1 MSAAEDR
8 RALLS
13 RLLQARS
20 SGGIPLAPRDAPL
33 PLSFAQRRLWFL
45 DRLGHTGSGYV
56 IPLLAVLEGA
66 LDSAALQRAIE
77 AVVQRHA
84 VLRTRFDDVAGEPVQ
99 QEGAP
104 YPVPLDCHD
113 ATPVDAAAQA
123 AAFAAEPIALAQ
135 GRLLRARLWR
145 TAPDRHVLAIAVHH
159 IAFDGWSI
167 GVLGR
172 ELAALYPAF
181 AAGLAAP
188 LPPLAV
194 QYGDV
199 AAWQRSPAR
208 LAAQEARLV
217 ERARQ
222 VAALPAFRLRPDRV
236 AEAGRPRQGR
246 VHRFAFAADM
256 SARLVAFAQARGTT
270 PFTVMLAG
278 FLLLL
283 ARHGD
288 APHPVVGCPIAGRD
302 GAQTESLV
310 GFFVNSLVIGADLS
324 GRPTF
329 AEALARVQQ
338 AVAEAMAAQDIP
350 FERIVERAQP
360 ERLFARNPVF
370 EAMFAWQAPFRLP
383 ALAPGLTIGDLS
395 IAETAARF
403 DLECHAWRD
412 GESIEGGLIYDAD
425 RLDADRIAAMAAHLE
440 ALLAA
445 GISTP
450 AATAATL
457 PLSDPRAWNP
467 PAAPVAAATLPA
479 LFARALARDPTATA
493 VLHHGE
499 AVSYAALDRRANALA
514 WRLRERGVGPETPV
528 AMALPRSI
536 ASIVATLAVAKAGGA
551 LLPLDPSWPPVRRD
565 AALSAAGAAVLLDG
579 MDAGEADAPPPDDG
593 LGAERIAYLAFTS
606 GSTGTP
612 KCSAV
617 RQAAVARLVVDTDY
631 IAIRQHER
639 VAHMASPAF
648 DATTFEVWGT
658 LLNGATVVVVD
669 HDTVLDPQAL
679 AAALRD
685 GAVTT
690 AFVTTALLHRA
701 AEETPDAFATLDTL
715 LFGGEACNPALVKRI
730 LAEGAPRRLLHMY
743 GPSETTTFA
752 SWQEIDAVPDGALT
766 LPIGRPVRGTR
777 LHVVER
783 GAPGIEAP
791 VDVPGELLVAGEGVA
806 RGYLGTPDATADR
819 FRPDPF
825 ATVPG
830 ARLYR
835 SGDLVRRRPDGAVEF
850 LGRLD
855 RQAKIRGFR
864 VEPAEV
870 EAVLRRHPAVAEAA
884 VAVEDGPAGRR
895 LVAYAV
901 PRAAADADAG
911 SRVADWAA
919 VFDER
924 IYVPAEA
931 SADPLFNTAGWRDS
945 ATGAPI
951 PEAEMRAWAA
961 EVVGHALNGAP
972 RSVLE
977 IGHGTGMLLYAIAPR
992 VEAYLGLEI
1001 SAAAQAQVRAQVD
1014 RLGWT
1019 NVRLEPRAADALDGL
1034 PGGFDVVLLSSV
1046 VQYFPDAAY
1055 LLRVLDQAM
1064 RQLRPGGRVVLADL
1078 RNLRRRDLLHA
1089 EIALA
1094 RAAPE
1099 ATADTLRAAV
1109 AAIARADAELHLDP
1123 SFFAALQG
1131 RLPELAQVAIAAQG
1145 FDAANELTR
1154 TRFTAVLTKAGGS
1167 APGAA
1172 PATWHDGAGCD
1183 AAAIAALLDRG
1194 VPFALRGLPDAR
1206 TAGAVRR
1213 QGAVLAGATARAA
1226 RQVDATDGFTPATLR
1241 ALLPPGWHVAVAPG
1255 EGATLDAAF
1264 SRAAGSLLTLPPVD
1278 AEPARLASMPAAP
1291 ASDWDATALRAHLA
1305 AALPDW
1311 MLPAAIHRV
1320 AALPLTSVGKID
1332 WRALAASLP
1341 AATPAPSRAM
1351 SATEQ
1356 AVASLYAEL
1365 LGAAAPGPEE
1375 DFFALGGHSLL
1386 ASRLVA
1392 RLRARFAVALP
1403 LDAVFRAPSVAG
1415 LAAEIDMLGR
1425 DQDEGEI

>member
-20 SGGIPLAPRDAPL
+20 SAGIPIAPRDAPL

-56 IPLLAVLEGA
+56 IPLLAVLDGM
-66 LDSAALQRAIE
+66 LDPDALQRAIE

-84 VLRTRFDDVAGEPVQ
+84 VLRTRFHEAAGEPVQ
-99 QEGAP
+99 EEGAP
-104 YPVPLDCHD
+104 YAVPLDRSD
-113 ATPVDAAAQA
+113 ATQDDAAAQA
-123 AAFAAEPIALAQ
+123 AAFAAEPIPLAQ

-145 TAPDRHVLAIAVHH
+145 TAQARHVLAIAVHH

-172 ELAALYPAF
+172 ELSALYAAF
-181 AAGLAAP
+181 AAGGPSP

-208 LAAQEARLV
+208 LATQEARLV

-222 VAALPAFRLRPDRV
+222 VATLPAFRLRPDRV
-236 AEAGRPRQGR
+236 AAAGRPRQGR
-246 VHRFAFAADM
+246 VRRFAFDAGV
-256 SARLVAFAQARGTT
+256 SARLIAFAQARGTT

-329 AEALARVQQ
+329 TEALARVQQ
-338 AVAEAMAAQDIP
+338 AVGDAMAAQDIP

-383 ALAPGLTIGDLS
+383 DLGPGLTIGDLS

-412 GESIEGGLIYDAD
+412 GDRIQGGLIYDAD
-425 RLDADRIAAMAAHLE
+425 RFDADRIAAMAAHLE

-445 GISTP
+445 GIAAP
-450 AATAATL
+450 DATAATL
-457 PLSDPRAWNP
+457 PLSGPPAWNP
-467 PAAPVAAATLPA
+467 PAVPVAPATLPA
-479 LFARALARDPTATA
+479 LFAQAMARDPTAIA
-493 VLHHGE
+493 VLHRGD
-499 AVSYAALDRRANALA
+499 AVTYAVLDRRANALA
-514 WRLRERGVGPETPV
+514 WHLRARGVGPETPV

-536 ASIVATLAVAKAGGA
+536 GSIVATLAVAKAGGA
-551 LLPLDPSWPPVRRD
+551 LLPLDPAWPQERRAAALRASAASILLDTTD
-565 AALSAAGAAVLLDG
+565 AA
-579 MDAGEADAPPPDDG
+579 EADGPPPPDG
-593 LGAERIAYLAFTS
+593 LGAERLAYLAFTS

-612 KCSAV
+612 KCIAV
-617 RQAAVARLVVDTDY
+617 RQAAVARLVLKTDY
-631 IAIRQHER
+631 VAIRPGDR

-648 DATTFEVWGT
+648 DATTFEVWGA
-658 LLNGATVVVVD
+658 LLNGAAVVVVD
-669 HDTVLDPQAL
+669 HDTVLDAQAL

-685 GAVTT
+685 GGVTT

-701 AEETPDAFATLDTL
+701 AEDSPAAFATLDTL
-715 LFGGEACNPALVKRI
+715 LFGGEACDPRLVRRI
-730 LAEGAPRRLLHMY
+730 LAQGAPRRLLHVY
-743 GPSETTTFA
+743 GPTETTTFA
-752 SWQEIDAVPDGALT
+752 AWQAIDAVPDGAVT
-766 LPIGRPVRGTR
+766 VPIGRPLHGTR

-783 GAPGIEAP
+783 GAPAAEAP

-806 RGYLGTPDATADR
+806 RGYLAAPDATADR

-825 ATVPG
+825 AVTPG
-830 ARLYR
+830 GRLYR
-835 SGDLVRRRPDGAVEF
+835 TGDLVRRRPDGAVEF

-864 VEPAEV
+864 VEPAEI
-870 EAVLRRHPAVAEAA
+870 EAALRRHPAIADAA
-884 VAVEDGPAGRR
+884 VAVEDGPAGKR

-901 PRAAADADAG
+901 PRAGAHAG
-911 SRVADWAA
+911 ARVQDWAA

-961 EVVGHALNGAP
+961 EVVGHALEGAP
-972 RSVLE
+972 RRVLE

-1001 SAAAQAQVRAQVD
+1001 SAAAQAQVRAQVG

-1019 NVRLEPRAADALDGL
+1019 NVTLEARAADALDGL

-1046 VQYFPDAAY
+1046 VQYFPDATY
-1055 LLRVLDQAM
+1055 LLRVLEQAM
-1064 RQLRPGGRVVLADL
+1064 SLLRPGGRVVLADL

-1094 RAAPE
+1094 RAAPD
-1099 ATADTLRAAV
+1099 ATAEAIGAA
-1109 AAIARADAELHLDP
+1109 AAGIARADAELHLDP

-1131 RLPELAQVAIAAQG
+1131 RLPGLAQVAVAAEG
-1145 FDAANELTR
+1145 FDVANELTR
-1154 TRFTAVLTKAGGS
+1154 TRFTAVLTKSGGD
-1167 APGAA
+1167 APVAA
-1172 PATWHDGAGCD
+1172 PAAWRDGAGCD
-1183 AAAIAALLDRG
+1183 EAAITALLDRRE
-1194 VPFALRGLPDAR
+1194 PFALRGLPDAR
-1206 TAGAVRR
+1206 VAGALRR
-1213 QGAVLAGATARAA
+1213 QSALAAGAGARAA
-1226 RQVDATDGFTPATLR
+1226 RQVDAAGGFTPAALR
-1241 ALLPPGWHVAVAPG
+1241 ALLPRDWHVAVAPG

-1264 SRAAGSLLTLPPVD
+1264 GRAAGPLLPLPPIPAD
-1278 AEPARLASMPAAP
+1278 PARFASTPAAP
-1291 ASDWDATALRAHLA
+1291 ASDWDAAALRAHLA

-1320 AALPLTSVGKID
+1320 AALPLTSAGKID

-1341 AATPAPSRAM
+1341 AATPAPTRAM

-1356 AVASLYAEL
+1356 AVAALYAEL
-1365 LGAAAPGPEE
+1365 LGASAAGPED

-1392 RLRARFAVALP
+1392 RLRGRFAVALP

-1415 LAAEIDMLGR
+1415 LASEIDTLRASM
-1425 DQDEGEI
+1425 DEGEI

>member
-20 SGGIPLAPRDAPL
+20 SAGIPTAPRDAPL

-56 IPLLAVLEGA
+56 IPLLAVIDGVLDA
-66 LDSAALQRAIE
+66 LALQRAIE

-84 VLRTRFDDVAGEPVQ
+84 VLRTHFREITGEPVQ
-99 QEGAP
+99 EEGAA
-104 YPVPLDCHD
+104 YPVPLECTD
-113 ATPVDAAAQA
+113 ATADDAAAQA
-123 AAFAAEPIALAQ
+123 AAFAAEPIPLAH
-135 GRLLRARLWR
+135 GRLLRAKLWR

-167 GVLGR
+167 GVLGG

-181 AAGLAAP
+181 AAGQPSP
-188 LPPLAV
+188 LPPLSV
-194 QYGDV
+194 QYADV

-208 LAAQEARLV
+208 LATQEARLA
-217 ERARQ
+217 ERAHQ

-236 AEAGRPRQGR
+236 APAGRPRQGR
-246 VHRFAFAADM
+246 VLRFVFDAGL

-270 PFTVMLAG
+270 PFTLMLAG

-302 GAQTESLV
+302 GAQTEALV

-324 GRPTF
+324 GGPAF
-329 AEALARVQQ
+329 AQALARVQQ
-338 AVAEAMAAQDIP
+338 AVADAMAAQDIP

-383 ALAPGLTIGDLS
+383 DLAPGLTIGDLS

-412 GESIEGGLIYDAD
+412 GDRIAGGLIYDAD
-425 RLDADRIAAMAAHLE
+425 RFDADRIAAMAAHLE

-445 GISTP
+445 GIATP
-450 AATAATL
+450 DAVAATL
-457 PLSDPRAWNP
+457 PLDDGAAWNP
-467 PAAPVAAATLPA
+467 PVPTFAPATLPA
-479 LFARALARDPTATA
+479 LFAQALARDPAATA
-493 VLHHGE
+493 VQHRGE
-499 AVSYAALDRRANALA
+499 AVSYATLDRRANALA
-514 WRLRERGVGPETPV
+514 WRLREGGVGPETPV

-551 LLPLDPSWPPVRRD
+551 LLPLDPAWPRERRD
-565 AALSAAGAAVLLDG
+565 AALRAAGATILLDAV
-579 MDAGEADAPPPDDG
+579 DAAEADAPPPADG
-593 LGAERIAYLAFTS
+593 FGADRLAYLAFTS
-606 GSTGTP
+606 GSTGAP
-612 KCSAV
+612 KCIAV
-617 RQAAVARLVVDTDY
+617 RQAAVARLVLDADY
-631 IAIRQHER
+631 VAIRPGER
-639 VAHMASPAF
+639 IAHLASPAF
-648 DATTFEVWGT
+648 DASTFEVWGA
-658 LLNGATVVVVD
+658 LLNGATVVIVD
-669 HDTVLDPQAL
+669 HDTVLDAQAL
-679 AAALRD
+679 ATALRD
-685 GAVTT
+685 GGVTT

-701 AEETPDAFATLDTL
+701 AEESPDAFATLETL
-715 LFGGEACNPALVKRI
+715 LFGGEACDPALVRRI
-730 LAEGAPRRLLHMY
+730 LHVGAPRRLLHVY
-743 GPSETTTFA
+743 GPTETTTFA
-752 SWQEIDAVPDGALT
+752 SWQVIDAVPEGAVT
-766 LPIGRPVRGTR
+766 LPIGRPLRGTR

-783 GAPGIEAP
+783 DAPCSEAP
-791 VDVPGELLVAGEGVA
+791 VDVPGELLVAGDGVA
-806 RGYLGTPDATADR
+806 RGYLGAPDATADR

-825 ATVPG
+825 AATAG

-835 SGDLVRRRPDGAVEF
+835 TGDLVRRRADGAVEF

-870 EAVLRRHPAVAEAA
+870 EAALRRHPAIAEAA
-884 VAVEDGPAGRR
+884 VAIEDGKAGKR

-901 PRAAADADAG
+901 PRAAADARA
-911 SRVADWAA
+911 RVQDWAA

-924 IYVPAEA
+924 IYVPAQA

-961 EVVGHALNGAP
+961 EVVGHALDDSP
-972 RSVLE
+972 RRVLE
-977 IGHGTGMLLYAIAPR
+977 VGHGTGMLLYAIAPR
-992 VEAYLGLEI
+992 VEQYVGIEI

-1019 NVRLEPRAADALDGL
+1019 NVRLEARAADALDGL
-1034 PGGFDVVLLSSV
+1034 PGGCDVVLLSSV

-1055 LLRVLDQAM
+1055 LLRVLQQSMDL
-1064 RQLRPGGRVVLADL
+1064 LRPGGRVVLADL

-1094 RAAPE
+1094 RAAPD
-1099 ATADTLRAAV
+1099 ARADDVRAAA
-1109 AAIARADAELHLDP
+1109 AAIARADAELHIDP
-1123 SFFAALQG
+1123 SFFAALHG
-1131 RLPELAQVAIAAQG
+1131 RLSGLAQVAVAAQG
-1145 FDAANELTR
+1145 FDVANELTR
-1154 TRFTAVLTKAGGS
+1154 TRFTAVLTKAGGN
-1167 APGAA
+1167 APAA
-1172 PATWHDGAGCD
+1172 PPAWQDGD
-1183 AAAIAALLDRG
+1183 AAAIAPLLERG
-1194 VPFALRGLPDAR
+1194 QPFALRGLPDAR
-1206 TAGAVRR
+1206 MAGALQRR
-1213 QGAVLAGATARAA
+1213 AALAAGATAGTA
-1226 RQVDATDGFTPATLR
+1226 RQAEGTDGVTPAGLR

-1264 SRAAGSLLTLPPVD
+1264 GRDRAPLLPLAPLD
-1278 AEPARLASMPAAP
+1278 ADPARLASAP
-1291 ASDWDATALRAHLA
+1291 ASPASQWDAAALRAHLA
-1305 AALPDW
+1305 AVLPDW
-1311 MLPAAIHRV
+1311 MVPAAMHRV
-1320 AALPLTSVGKID
+1320 EALPLTSAGKVD

-1341 AATPAPSRAM
+1341 TAAPTPARAM
-1351 SATEQ
+1351 SESEQ
-1356 AVASLYAEL
+1356 AVAALFGEL
-1365 LGAAAPGPEE
+1365 LGAASPGPEDE
-1375 DFFALGGHSLL
+1375 FFALGGHSLL

-1415 LAAEIDMLGR
+1415 LAAEIDALRAGLE
-1425 DQDEGEI
+1425 EGEI